1 MIDALDGE
9 QATPAKRRKVRKGTQ
24 SCWECKRRKIRCIF
38 ASPEDVTC
46 SNCQRRRAPCLSQEM
61 PEDFSTARTGNRQ
74 LGERI
79 ARVEDFMK
87 NFLASKDN
95 GATSQMEREL
105 QHDRHSKSDLP
116 RARSYDSA
124 PSSFLAPLTPAEVRE
139 PPIVLLNVLPY
150 CRLES
155 YKIRS
160 RFFTP
165 HTRPARC
172 ITPNRDRNSPSSFT
186 CSLSS

>member
-1 MIDALDGE
+1 MIDALDEE
-9 QATPAKRRKVRKGTQ
+9 QAISAKRRKVRKGTQ

-46 SNCQRRRAPCLSQEM
+46 ISCQRRPAPCVSQEM
-61 PEDFSTARTGNRQ
+61 PEDLSTARTGNRQ

-87 NFLASKDN
+87 NFLASKDI
-95 GATSQMEREL
+95 GATSQMEGEL
-105 QHDRHSKSDLP
+105 RHDRRSKSDALKTRP
-116 RARSYDSA
+116 YDSA
-124 PSSFLAPLTPAEVRE
+124 PSSILAPPTPAEVRE
-139 PPIVLLNVLPY
+139 PPIVPLNVLPY

-160 RFFTP
+160 KFFTP

-172 ITPNRDRNSPSSFT
+172 IRSNRDRNSPSSFT